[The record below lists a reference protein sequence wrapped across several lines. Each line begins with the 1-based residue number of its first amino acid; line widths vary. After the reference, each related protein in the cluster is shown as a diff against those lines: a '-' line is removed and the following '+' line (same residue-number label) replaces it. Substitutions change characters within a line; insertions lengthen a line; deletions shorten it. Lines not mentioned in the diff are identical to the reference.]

1 MPEVFST
8 AFEWIW
14 TNMST
19 ILTFITGSAILL
31 LPFGFKIA
39 RKGVSAVKSL
49 MGTGGGRKGG

>member
-1 MPEVFST
+1 MPEIFTT

-19 ILTFITGSAILL
+19 ILTFITGSAILM

-49 MGTGGGRKGG
+49 MGTSGRKGG